1 LSSKKETTAAL
12 SDAIARYQAAVDDF
26 DRECAR
32 VLGVNE
38 TDLRCL
44 EILIREQDEATPRL
58 LADQLGLTTGSV
70 TTMLDRLEKMN
81 YVARRAHPTDR
92 RKVIVSATAEASRRA
107 GDLIGPLIADGNE
120 FLRGYSV
127 AQLESVREFL
137 TRTTE
142 LQQRHTARLR
152 QTARD

>member
-1 LSSKKETTAAL
+1 LSSKKETAAAL

-44 EILIREQDEATPRL
+44 EILIRERDEATPRL

-107 GDLIGPLIADGNE
+107 GDLIGPLIDDGNE

-127 AQLESVREFL
+127 AQLESIKEFI

-152 QTARD
+152 HTARD

>member
-1 LSSKKETTAAL
+1 LSKRIEAAAAL

-44 EILIREQDEATPRL
+44 EILIRESDEATPRL

-70 TTMLDRLEKMN
+70 TAMLDRLEKMK
-81 YVARRAHPTDR
+81 YVRRSAHPSDR
-92 RKVIVSATAEASRRA
+92 RKVIVSATAEAVRRA
-107 GDLIGPLIADGNE
+107 NDLIAPLIADGNE
-120 FLRGYSV
+120 LLGDYSV
-127 AQLESVREFL
+127 AQLAQITEFL
-137 TRTTE
+137 SRTTD
-142 LQQRHTARLR
+142 LQDQHTARLR
-152 QTARD
+152 RAKR

>member
-1 LSSKKETTAAL
+1 LSRRIEAAAAL

-44 EILIREQDEATPRL
+44 EILIRESDEATPRL

-70 TTMLDRLEKMN
+70 TAMLDRLEKMK
-81 YVARRAHPTDR
+81 YVTRSAHPSDR
-92 RKVIVSATAEASRRA
+92 RKVIVSATAEAVRRA
-107 GDLIGPLIADGNE
+107 NDLIAPLIADGNE
-120 FLRGYSV
+120 LLGDYSV
-127 AQLESVREFL
+127 AQLAQITEFL
-137 TRTTE
+137 SRTTD
-142 LQQRHTARLR
+142 LQDQHTARLR
-152 QTARD
+152 RAKR

>member
-1 LSSKKETTAAL
+1 MSSKIKATASL

-44 EILIREQDEATPRL
+44 EILIRERHEATPRL

-81 YVARRAHPTDR
+81 YVERSAHPKDR
-92 RKVIVSATAEASRRA
+92 RKVIVTATPQAVRRA
-107 GDLIGPLIADGNE
+107 GDLIAPLIADGNDV
-120 FLRGYSV
+120 LRGYTV
-127 AQLESVREFL
+127 AQLELVNEVL
-137 TRTTE
+137 VHITD
-142 LQQRHTARLR
+142 LQDRHTARLR
-152 QTARD
+152 QIDGG

>member
-1 LSSKKETTAAL
+1 LSSKKETAIAL

-44 EILIREQDEATPRL
+44 EILIREQSDATPRM

-81 YVARRAHPTDR
+81 YVARSAHPSDR
-92 RKVIVSATAEASRRA
+92 RKVIVSATAEAVRRT
-107 GDLIGPLIADGNE
+107 GDLIGPLIADGND
-120 FLRGYSV
+120 FLHGYSL
-127 AQLESVREFL
+127 AHLELVREFL

-152 QTARD
+152 KTERD